1 MTGTIAPSKMKIT
14 CTGRADNH
22 IGSMIVR
29 RTDGYN
35 PLLSCITMAAKMEQR
50 CSNGYTKTVIARQNK
65 YIAGLDD
72 RRLVGYDVTYS
83 DDGAHIRPPPS
94 DVR

>member
-1 MTGTIAPSKMKIT
+1 MFASAALYVTSDLASITGIVVSSRMKIT

-35 PLLSCITMAAKMEQR
+35 PLLSCITMAAKWSRDVAMDTQR
-50 CSNGYTKTVIARQNK
+50 Q
-65 YIAGLDD
+65 
-72 RRLVGYDVTYS
+72 
-83 DDGAHIRPPPS
+83 
-94 DVR
+94 